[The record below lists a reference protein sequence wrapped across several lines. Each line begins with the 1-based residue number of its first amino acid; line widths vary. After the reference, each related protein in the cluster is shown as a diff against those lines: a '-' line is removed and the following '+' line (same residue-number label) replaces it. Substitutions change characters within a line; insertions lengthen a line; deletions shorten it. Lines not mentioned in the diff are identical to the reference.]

1 MEEQNFAQILSAQ
14 QSVGDCLLATV
25 LEGPDQGRQLLLGG
39 RQLLWPSAPSALL
52 VRGMDVLGSMQSPD
66 ICILEGVRVFVQ
78 PLTAPVRLV
87 VCGGGH
93 VAQAV
98 VRLAQVLG
106 LPVCAL
112 EDRPEFAAAL
122 EQAGAAQVLLGSY
135 AENLSRLPGS
145 KGDCY
150 VVLTRGHR
158 YDLDCLT
165 QILQKPLSYVGV
177 MASRRRAE
185 LLRSQLR
192 ESGAA
197 PEQMAALHSPV
208 GLAIGAETAQEIA
221 LSILAQIVQCKNSTP
236 NREGFTPSMLKIMT
250 DKTDWVL
257 ATVVAR
263 QGSAPRSPGAKMLV
277 GRDGLLA
284 GSVGGGILEHEAQQ
298 LAQKMLAEGQNCC
311 LVEFS
316 SQGTGT
322 GAMAACGGTV
332 TLFLQRGEAM
342 Q

>member
-1 MEEQNFAQILSAQ
+1 MRSEREYGRTKFCSEVLSAQ

-39 RQLLWPSAPSALL
+39 GQLLWPSAPSALL
-52 VRGMDVLGSMQSPD
+52 VRGMDALGSTQSPD

-197 PEQMAALHSPV
+197 PEQVAALHSPV
-208 GLAIGAETAQEIA
+208 GLADRSGNSAGNCAVHLGADR
-221 LSILAQIVQCKNSTP
+221 SVQKQHAKP
-236 NREGFTPSMLKIMT
+236 RGFY
-250 DKTDWVL
+250 
-257 ATVVAR
+257 TVDAENNDR
-263 QGSAPRSPGAKMLV
+263 QNGLGPGN
-277 GRDGLLA
+277 
-284 GSVGGGILEHEAQQ
+284 GGGPA
-298 LAQKMLAEGQNCC
+298 G
-311 LVEFS
+311 V
-316 SQGTGT
+316 GTSEPWRKNAGRP
-322 GAMAACGGTV
+322 GWSAGRQCGRWYFGV
-332 TLFLQRGEAM
+332 
-342 Q
+342 

>member
-14 QSVGDCLLATV
+14 QSVGVCLLATV

-39 RQLLWPSAPSALL
+39 GQLLWPSAPSALL
-52 VRGMDVLGSMQSPD
+52 VRGMDVLGGMQSPD

-197 PEQMAALHSPV
+197 PEQVAALHSPV

-257 ATVVAR
+257 AL
-263 QGSAPRSPGAKMLV
+263 SL
-277 GRDGLLA
+277 
-284 GSVGGGILEHEAQQ
+284 IHI
-298 LAQKMLAEGQNCC
+298 
-311 LVEFS
+311 
-316 SQGTGT
+316 
-322 GAMAACGGTV
+322 
-332 TLFLQRGEAM
+332 
-342 Q
+342 